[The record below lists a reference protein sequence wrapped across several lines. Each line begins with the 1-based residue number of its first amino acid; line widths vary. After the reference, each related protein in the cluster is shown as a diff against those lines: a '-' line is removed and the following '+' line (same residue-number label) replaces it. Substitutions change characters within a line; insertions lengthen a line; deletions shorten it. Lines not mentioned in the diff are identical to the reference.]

1 VRPLEFP
8 LLADENINPEVV
20 LGLRALGKDV
30 ATAVGEGLCGRT
42 DVEVLR
48 LAHTQGRV
56 VLTHDSDFGTL
67 AIHAGEPV
75 TGIIYLRPGNITASF
90 VLDMLTAIES
100 AGMEVAAPFIV
111 VAERKQTTLRVR
123 VRHLGMEAK

>member
-1 VRPLEFP
+1 MRPLEFP

-75 TGIIYLRPGNITASF
+75 TGIIYLRPGNITA
-90 VLDMLTAIES
+90 
-100 AGMEVAAPFIV
+100 
-111 VAERKQTTLRVR
+111 
-123 VRHLGMEAK
+123 

>member
-1 VRPLEFP
+1 MRPLEFP

-20 LGLRALGKDV
+20 LGLRSLGKDV
-30 ATAVGEGLCGRT
+30 ATAVGEGLGGGT
-42 DVEVLR
+42 
-48 LAHTQGRV
+48 
-56 VLTHDSDFGTL
+56 FGTL